1 MLKIHVTR
9 LSQIKLSR
17 MSWLGLAGTVSCCA
31 LVLVFGLMLFPS
43 LPQVTYAA
51 IPEVTPSTGTS
62 VGINLPAS
70 IDFDSITPTPDGA
83 TTTATADLT
92 VTTTNSASYSLYL
105 YSSDGDNSLRP
116 KISANTSSII
126 ATAGGVGLT
135 LSSLKPNTWGYNL
148 GTEAPTDS
156 TTYSAVPT
164 DNSTP
169 IQTKDTSDTNSANDT
184 YTLSFGAKVDTMTAS
199 GAYSNTLTIAVVAE
213 PAFVTIAFNGN
224 GADGGSMASLQM
236 LPGAQQTLPSNTFTR
251 SGYVFNGWSTS
262 SNGSG
267 TSYTDGASYTAPAE
281 SAGQTITLYAQWN
294 ASRLDDISYMQ
305 DMTSEICSDAPINDT
320 VRLIDRRD
328 GKYYWVAKLADG
340 NCWMTQN
347 LDLDL
352 STRQTLTPADSDVIN
367 NWTPNRS
374 TVNSASVGD
383 SFPPETEQYSWDF
396 GPYVLST
403 PNALIS
409 CGGSPENFSECS
421 SSAGFVD
428 VSYME
433 PMAQISDDGTVISNN
448 TYDSHYHIGNYYMW
462 NAATAGT
469 GGELIGR
476 VDAESS
482 ICPKGWHL
490 PSGRYS
496 GSRGDFY
503 NLLQQ
508 YGMLDYNDGIALAP
522 LYFVRSGD
530 TDVDFHEIM
539 GAGTKAYYWSS
550 TAFDDYAA
558 YYLFFNEDAVNS
570 FATSGYRHE
579 GYSVRCLAD

>member
-1 MLKIHVTR
+1 M
-9 LSQIKLSR
+9 
-17 MSWLGLAGTVSCCA
+17 
-31 LVLVFGLMLFPS
+31 
-43 LPQVTYAA
+43 
-51 IPEVTPSTGTS
+51 
-62 VGINLPAS
+62 
-70 IDFDSITPTPDGA
+70 
-83 TTTATADLT
+83 
-92 VTTTNSASYSLYL
+92 
-105 YSSDGDNSLRP
+105 
-116 KISANTSSII
+116 
-126 ATAGGVGLT
+126 
-135 LSSLKPNTWGYNL
+135 
-148 GTEAPTDS
+148 
-156 TTYSAVPT
+156 
-164 DNSTP
+164 
-169 IQTKDTSDTNSANDT
+169 
-184 YTLSFGAKVDTMTAS
+184 
-199 GAYSNTLTIAVVAE
+199 
-213 PAFVTIAFNGN
+213 TIAFNGN

-267 TSYTDGASYTAPAE
+267 TSYTDGASYTAPAG

-490 PSGRYS
+490 PSSRYS